1 MVRLQFHIYQ
11 STYRPARNLCTNQ
24 VDWYIRAPR
33 VNFRSALYN
42 QILLTLLLILTV
54 YGIYHSF
61 LNRDI
66 DIALLFSENSIV
78 TLREYVNFKHAIK
91 LVNVNIILNFLIPL
105 LSFSAFF
112 IGIKDNPNLKKMIIF
127 TFLNTIN
134 NHCAKEVSA
143 AHKGP
148 KSDAPPSK

>member
-1 MVRLQFHIYQ
+1 MFGRFIF
-11 STYRPARNLCTNQ
+11 NLA
-24 VDWYIRAPR
+24 IE
-33 VNFRSALYN
+33 NFEMESQNWLEPQTHTQKNIMLKLA
-42 QILLTLLLILTV
+42 ILLTLLLILTV

-91 LVNVNIILNFLIPL
+91 LVDVNIILNFLIPL

-112 IGIKDNPNLKKMIIF
+112 IGIKDNPNLKK
-127 TFLNTIN
+127 
-134 NHCAKEVSA
+134 
-143 AHKGP
+143 
-148 KSDAPPSK
+148 